1 MSAFEVKVTPT
12 RCKNKRLA
20 ESREPTEVVMAPFS
34 GKSIVLFEGV
44 PVTKTAKR
52 ILRIINPSEAD
63 IEVSVCKPINP
74 DHNISLEWTENS
86 VPAQNEITM
95 EMIWSPLVDVS
106 CKETLQLIDDRNFRK
121 DVMIILKSLPNKPVK
136 NVRKFPTISSSNNTH
151 VKTLRLKSPTS
162 AANKHSSRLTQQ
174 QLQQQAQK
182 KRLAAT
188 AFEQNNKSQ
197 GGVVVAV
204 ANKASETKPPLP
216 SQLAS
221 QSKAS
226 NHNKKTTSAVNK
238 LAAPMP
244 TLRDNAS
251 TMKAYMQTH
260 TSPLTERNIYA
271 NENDHVVVVAA
282 NLSPHILVENQQLKE
297 NVSPLAL
304 SNVLDMIDELKFT
317 PATVTL
323 SRAPQSRLENLALL
337 PTPMAALATPI
348 ASLPLAVT
356 PDQTDNV
363 RELKPRCLTTELYA
377 EEEQAASNEDIHNDT
392 KGVSIVI
399 TNKTFEV
406 KHCESLEISGEQLN
420 CSSGTDSSRPN
431 SALGLPLNKTTV
443 ISTTPV
449 ARPLEIIRE
458 EDNTSPTQAIL
469 TPTDERLESPKAG
482 TEEDLKRDIKLVGTP
497 LRKYSESM
505 KDLYQKSPQA
515 AVLTQG
521 SLPNL
526 NEMESI
532 KSFEQNRYFQ
542 QATSQVKLSSSR
554 STTGHG
560 ATCSVTI
567 KTEGGDANESADLL
581 NASQASLISHPDVMF
596 NHNEILAQS
605 SRFNLNEVGLKYR
618 KCSPVVNKTK
628 NTNSK
633 NQTTTT
639 PPSRMGKTKLNTVIE
654 SSHGHKRRSAELS
667 FSDSQSV
674 DSIVSSCS
682 TKTNSTKSSYSA
694 VSPPKRQRLDLRS
707 PSCANGATSKVKSWG
722 QTQPK
727 KFKMAKTL
735 SLVKKPLTPRKA
747 KEEPRTR
754 LYDSELFLQPY
765 INPDPFAATTT
776 CDPFLASTMYLD
788 EAAVDRHQTDFK
800 KWLNALVT
808 MPADLDTDSNAKI
821 DVGKLFNEVRHKDL
835 ILAPTKEEQSMNYL
849 TNFRLESLRKAAVQL
864 FLSEEM
870 RGPCSKVAV
879 YVQKNAMRIRSDRNL
894 HLDVVTQREILELL
908 LCFNPLWLR
917 LGLEVVYG
925 EKIHLQ
931 SNRDIVGLSTFI
943 LNRFFRDKFLEQK
956 YSKAYTLS
964 EEYADHIKKF
974 TLQKFFFLMLFL
986 DKAKEK
992 RIITHNP
999 CLFIKKS
1006 PHKETREILLR
1017 FSCEL
1022 LANVGDITRDLK
1034 RLGYVLTHKQNYL
1047 DEFDYAFHNLAV
1059 DLRDGIRLTR
1069 VMEIILLRDDLTKQ
1083 LRVPA
1088 ISRLQRVFNV
1098 NLAIKA
1104 LGEADF
1110 QLKGEITANDIVD
1123 GHREKTLSLL
1133 WQIIYKFRS
1142 PKFHAAAKV
1151 IQQWWRNSWL
1161 RVVVGRRIRRKEELK
1176 REAAATTIQ
1185 KVYRGFRTR
1194 RQVAAFKK
1202 RITQAVVVLQKHT
1215 RRYLARR
1222 KYLAVVQRVMQIQK
1236 WLRTVRLGREE
1247 RQRYKK
1253 IREATV
1259 SLQRHWRS
1267 RQEARALRQQA
1278 ALEKCKYHQERKQ
1291 AACRIQ
1297 ALWRG
1302 YQARRVFSQTISAVL
1317 ACQRLYRARKLMLQ
1331 DASNYQQ
1338 LRQATILVQKRF
1350 RAKREMQSQRDAY
1363 QRLRASCVLVQSH
1376 YRANVLMRQQRA
1388 EYLSIRQKIVFI
1400 QQKWRATLLSRRTR
1414 VHFISVQYYT
1424 TVLQQK
1430 FRARKQMR
1438 IDRQNYLHLRDCVIN
1453 IQRRYRA
1460 KLLMRVEYR
1469 QYQAKVKAIAVIQ
1482 SRFLAYKKMRYQ
1494 RAKYQ
1499 GTRAAVLCI
1508 QEHFR
1513 NFQQMKEDR
1522 SKYLTMKKAAV
1533 TIQQAYRL
1541 HCIMKAQQ
1549 GNYQK
1554 LKQAVVCI
1562 QQRYRAT
1569 LAMRLQRQLYMR
1581 QRSLII
1587 TIQQRYRAILLGRR
1601 VRQQYL
1607 HTRQLIM
1614 GLQRRFRARRQM
1626 QTQRQLY
1633 LQTKSQIIRI
1643 QTQFRG
1649 FLLMKRQ
1656 RSHYQLQRTAAIKIQ
1671 TWYRSI
1677 LQMRQEQQ
1685 GYQRIRCSS
1694 ITIQQK
1700 WRATIQARN
1709 QRKLFLNTIQKIV
1722 YLQRV
1727 IRATL
1732 AMRATRL
1739 EYEKQRQAAIIIQQ
1753 RYRAQREMLQIR
1765 SQYQLIRSLIIC
1777 IQSKYRA
1784 NLEMRRVRQDFLLLR
1799 RTTIHLQQK
1808 YRGRLL
1814 MREQREHFV
1823 QLRTTIVDFQAHARG
1838 ALARRRFQALMTPE
1852 MKELIRQKKAAKII
1866 QRFWR
1871 GYRIRKRLHNVRIKV
1886 IRQNIALLKDSTN
1899 AMNTIRFKVQD
1910 AVRILRGRFSASEA
1924 LSVLVRLDRI
1934 SRTVPHLLM
1943 CRSDFISTFCY
1954 GIMAQAIRSEVD
1966 KQLIMYCS
1974 RIILNLARY
1983 NSTTANTFQEGGLVT
1998 IAQMLL
2004 RWCDKDCEIF
2014 NTLCTLIWIFAHCPV
2029 KRKIIR
2035 DFMTTTDAIYMV
2047 RETKKLVARKEK
2059 MKQNVRKPAVA
2070 ITQRSG
2076 SQQQQQPNFSSRALP
2091 SLEPDYGV
2099 IRNKP
2104 YTFISSVYAFDTI
2117 LYKLGIDIF

>member
-44 PVTKTAKR
+44 PVTKTARR
-52 ILRIINPSEAD
+52 ILRIINPSETD
-63 IEVSVCKPINP
+63 IEVSVNKPINP
-74 DHNISLEWTENS
+74 EHNVTLEWTENS
-86 VPAQNEITM
+86 VPAQSEIIM
-95 EMIWSPLVDVS
+95 EMVWSPQTDVS

-121 DVMIILKSLPNKPVK
+121 DVMVILKSVPNKPAK
-136 NVRKFPTISSSNNTH
+136 NVRKFPTISSSNATH

-162 AANKHSSRLTQQ
+162 ASGKVNRLTQQ
-174 QLQQQAQK
+174 QQHQQLQK
-182 KRLAAT
+182 KRLST
-188 AFEQNNKSQ
+188 AIENNSSKSQ
-197 GGVVVAV
+197 GVG
-204 ANKASETKPPLP
+204 KSETKPPP
-216 SQLAS
+216 PTHSQQLS
-221 QSKAS
+221 SSSSYKNITT
-226 NHNKKTTSAVNK
+226 NHKGNGISNK
-238 LAAPMP
+238 LASMP
-244 TLRDNAS
+244 PTRDNA
-251 TMKAYMQTH
+251 TTLKANNIQSH
-260 TSPLTERNIYA
+260 TSPLMERNIYS
-271 NENDHVVVVAA
+271 NENADHMKVAA
-282 NLSPHILVENQQLKE
+282 NLSPHFLHDNKDALKE
-297 NVSPLAL
+297 NVSPMAM

-323 SRAPQSRLENLALL
+323 SKPPQSRLESLASL
-337 PTPMAALATPI
+337 PTPMAAVPI
-348 ASLPLAVT
+348 IHT
-356 PDQTDNV
+356 PDHTDHA
-363 RELKPRCLTTELYA
+363 RELKPRCLNIELD
-377 EEEQAASNEDIHNDT
+377 EDEQGVASNEDLHNDT

-399 TNKTFEV
+399 TNKTFDV
-406 KHCESLEISGEQLN
+406 KHCESL
-420 CSSGTDSSRPN
+420 DSSADNLN
-431 SALGLPLNKTTV
+431 SSVDVNCRHSTGTGLPLNKTTV

-449 ARPLEIIRE
+449 ARPLDMIKE
-458 EDNTSPTQAIL
+458 EENTSPPNATNVT
-469 TPTDERLESPKAG
+469 TPSGQPVETPKAS

-505 KDLYQKSPQA
+505 KDLYQKSPQS

-526 NEMESI
+526 NEMETI

-542 QATSQVKLSSSR
+542 QATSQVKLSNPKVNGSASN
-554 STTGHG
+554 
-560 ATCSVTI
+560 ADNKPV
-567 KTEGGDANESADLL
+567 ESAHDTSIDVL
-581 NASQASLISHPDVMF
+581 NASQTSLISHPDVMF

-605 SRFNLNEVGLKYR
+605 SRFNLNEVGLRCR
-618 KCSPVVNKTK
+618 KSSPVVNKTK
-628 NTNSK
+628 NTNSRTK
-633 NQTTTT
+633 TNT
-639 PPSRMGKTKLNTVIE
+639 PPSATKTAKPKLQTVTE
-654 SSHGHKRRSAELS
+654 SNGHKRRSTELS

-674 DSIVSSCS
+674 ESVISTCS
-682 TKTNSTKSSYSA
+682 AKTSSTKSSYST
-694 VSPPKRQRLDLRS
+694 VSPPKRQKLDNRS
-707 PSCANGATSKVKSWG
+707 PSNAAMAKVKSWS

-727 KFKMAKTL
+727 KFKLAKTL
-735 SLVKKPLTPRKA
+735 SLVKKPVTPRKM

-808 MPADLDTDSNAKI
+808 MPAELDTDSNAKI

-835 ILAPTKEEQSMNYL
+835 ILAPTKEEQSMTYL

-879 YVQKNAMRIRSDRNL
+879 YVQKNALRIRSDRNL

-964 EEYADHIKKF
+964 EEYAEHIKKF

-1088 ISRLQRVFNV
+1088 ISRLQRIFNV
-1098 NLAIKA
+1098 NLGLKA
-1104 LGEADF
+1104 LSEADF
-1110 QLKGEITANDIVD
+1110 QLKGEISANDIVD

-1142 PKFHAAAKV
+1142 PKFHAAARV

-1161 RVVVGRRIRRKEELK
+1161 KVVITRRIRRKEELR

-1185 KVYRGFRTR
+1185 KVYRAFVTRRMVEAYRQERTR
-1194 RQVAAFKK
+1194 
-1202 RITQAVVVLQKHT
+1202 AVVVLQKHC
-1215 RRYLARR
+1215 RRYLARKR
-1222 KYLAVVQRVMQIQK
+1222 FITTVQCIVIIQTWYK
-1236 WLRTVRLGREE
+1236 AIRLGKMERENYQKL
-1247 RQRYKK
+1247 RQSA
-1253 IREATV
+1253 IC
-1259 SLQRHWRS
+1259 LQRHWRLK
-1267 RQEARALRQQA
+1267 REAKALREQA
-1278 ALEKCKYHQERKQ
+1278 ALEKCKYHQERKA

-1297 ALWRG
+1297 AVWRG
-1302 YQARRVFSQTISAVL
+1302 HMARQCYTRTISAVL
-1317 ACQRLYRARKLMLQ
+1317 LIQRMYRSRNLMKQ
-1331 DASNYQQ
+1331 QFFEYQQ
-1338 LRQATILVQKRF
+1338 LRTMVIFVQRKF
-1350 RAKREMQSQRDAY
+1350 RANREMQTKREQYQKLRTSVIRIQRY
-1363 QRLRASCVLVQSH
+1363 
-1376 YRANVLMRQQRA
+1376 YRATVLMRQQRKQ
-1388 EYLSIRQKIVFI
+1388 YLNIRQKIIII
-1400 QQKWRATLLSRRTR
+1400 QRKWRATLLSRQVRM
-1414 VHFISVQYYT
+1414 HFIAMQYYA
-1424 TVLQQK
+1424 TVVQQK
-1430 FRARKQMR
+1430 FRATKQMR
-1438 IDRQNYLHLRDCVIN
+1438 IDRENYLHLRTCVVN
-1453 IQRRYRA
+1453 IQRRFRA
-1460 KLLMRVEYR
+1460 KLLMRRAYREYR
-1469 QYQAKVKAIAVIQ
+1469 AKVIAIQTIQ
-1482 SRFLAYKKMRYQ
+1482 SRFHAYKKMRYL

-1513 NFQQMKEDR
+1513 NYLQMKEDR
-1522 SKYLTMKKAAV
+1522 QKYLKFRQAAIS
-1533 TIQQAYRL
+1533 IQRAYRTYR
-1541 HCIMKAQQ
+1541 IMKMQQ
-1549 GNYQK
+1549 GNYQQM
-1554 LKQAVVCI
+1554 KQAAICI
-1562 QQRYRAT
+1562 QRRYRAT
-1569 LAMRLQRQLYMR
+1569 LAMRAQRKEYLR

-1587 TIQQRYRAILLGRR
+1587 AIQLRYKATLLARQI
-1601 VRQQYL
+1601 RQQYL
-1607 HTRQLIM
+1607 YQRSLIIQV
-1614 GLQRRFRARRQM
+1614 QRRFRAKKQM
-1626 QTQRQLY
+1626 EIESKRYAYVRSQVICIQTHFRLY
-1633 LQTKSQIIRI
+1633 LQMKQ
-1643 QTQFRG
+1643 QQNAYKTQR
-1649 FLLMKRQ
+1649 L
-1656 RSHYQLQRTAAIKIQ
+1656 AAIKIQ
-1671 TWYRSI
+1671 RWYRSI
-1677 LQMRQEQQ
+1677 LEMRQKQ
-1685 GYQRIRCSS
+1685 GCYKRLRTSS
-1694 ITIQQK
+1694 LTIQRK
-1700 WRATIQARN
+1700 WRATRQARE
-1709 QRKLFLNTIQKIV
+1709 QRKLFLKTVQKIIL
-1722 YLQRV
+1722 LQRV
-1727 IRATL
+1727 VRATIQ
-1732 AMRATRL
+1732 MRRVQA
-1739 EYEKQRQAAIIIQQ
+1739 EYQRQRQAAIVIQ
-1753 RYRAQREMLQIR
+1753 RRFRAHREMLQIR

-1777 IQSKYRA
+1777 IQRKFRA
-1784 NLEMRRVRQDFLLLR
+1784 NREMLRVRYDFILLR
-1799 RTTIHLQQK
+1799 KTTIHLQQK
-1808 YRGRLL
+1808 YRGRVL
-1814 MREQREHFV
+1814 MREQREHFL
-1823 QLRTTIVDFQAHARG
+1823 QLKNNIVDFQAHARG
-1838 ALARRRFQALMTPE
+1838 LLARRRYQALMTPE
-1852 MKELIRQKKAAKII
+1852 MKELLRQKKAAKII

-1871 GYRIRKRLHNVRIKV
+1871 GYRIRKRYHNARIKT
-1886 IRQNIALLKDSTN
+1886 IRKNIAALKESTN
-1899 AMNTIRFKVQD
+1899 TVNTIRFKVQD

-1924 LSVLVRLDRI
+1924 LNVLVRLDRI

-2059 MKQNVRKPAVA
+2059 MKQNVRKPVAVA
-2070 ITQRSG
+2070 ITQRGMG
-2076 SQQQQQPNFSSRALP
+2076 SQQQNFSSRALP

>member
-44 PVTKTAKR
+44 PVTKTAR
-52 ILRIINPSEAD
+52 RVLRIINPSEMD
-63 IEVSVCKPINP
+63 IEVSVCKPLNP
-74 DHNISLEWTENS
+74 EHNITLEWTENS
-86 VPAQNEITM
+86 VPAQSEISM
-95 EMIWSPLVDVS
+95 DMVWSPQVDVS

-121 DVMIILKSLPNKPVK
+121 DVMIILKSIPNKSAK
-136 NVRKFPTISSSNNTH
+136 NVRKFPTISSGNSTH

-162 AANKHSSRLTQQ
+162 AASKVSRLTQQ
-174 QLQQQAQK
+174 QQYQQLQK
-182 KRLAAT
+182 KRLST
-188 AFEQNNKSQ
+188 ALENNSSKSQ
-197 GGVVVAV
+197 GVGR
-204 ANKASETKPPLP
+204 NETKPPP
-216 SQLAS
+216 SSHS
-221 QSKAS
+221 QPS
-226 NHNKKTTSAVNK
+226 NHKGTGVSNK
-238 LAAPMP
+238 LSSMP
-244 TLRDNAS
+244 VTRDNTA
-251 TMKAYMQTH
+251 TLKTNNIQAH
-260 TSPLTERNIYA
+260 TSPLAERNIYA
-271 NENDHVVVVAA
+271 NENGDHIKVAL
-282 NLSPHILVENQQLKE
+282 NLSPHFLHDNNTKDALKE
-297 NVSPLAL
+297 NVSPMAI

-323 SRAPQSRLENLALL
+323 SKPTQSRLESLASL
-337 PTPMAALATPI
+337 PTPMATAPI
-348 ASLPLAVT
+348 ST
-356 PDQTDNV
+356 PDHTDHA
-363 RELKPRCLTTELYA
+363 RELKPRRLSNELY
-377 EEEQAASNEDIHNDT
+377 EDEQGVLSNEDLHNDT
-392 KGVSIVI
+392 KGVTIVI
-399 TNKTFEV
+399 TNKTFDI
-406 KHCESLEISGEQLN
+406 KHCESLDNTAENLN
-420 CSSGTDSSRPN
+420 SSSDANCGLSVGT
-431 SALGLPLNKTTV
+431 GLPLNKTTV

-449 ARPLEIIRE
+449 ARPLEIIKE
-458 EDNTSPTQAIL
+458 EENSSPPNAINVVN
-469 TPTDERLESPKAG
+469 TPTGQRVETPKAS

-505 KDLYQKSPQA
+505 KDLYQKSPQS

-526 NEMESI
+526 NEMETI
-532 KSFEQNRYFQ
+532 KAFEQNRYFQ
-542 QATSQVKLSSSR
+542 QATSQVKLSNSKQ
-554 STTGHG
+554 G
-560 ATCSVTI
+560 TI
-567 KTEGGDANESADLL
+567 GNSADNKPVESAQDTSMDML
-581 NASQASLISHPDVMF
+581 NASQTSLISHPDVMF

-605 SRFNLNEVGLKYR
+605 SRFNLNEVGLKCR
-618 KCSPVVNKTK
+618 KSSPVVNKAK
-628 NTNSK
+628 NINSR
-633 NQTTTT
+633 NTSNT
-639 PPSRMGKTKLNTVIE
+639 PPSATKTGKSKLYTVTE
-654 SSHGHKRRSAELS
+654 SNGHKRRSNELS

-674 DSIVSSCS
+674 ESVISSCS
-682 TKTNSTKSSYSA
+682 TKTSSTKSSYSA
-694 VSPPKRQRLDLRS
+694 VSPPKRQKLDNRS
-707 PSCANGATSKVKSWG
+707 PSNAAMAKVRSWS

-727 KFKMAKTL
+727 KFKLAKTL
-735 SLVKKPLTPRKA
+735 SLVKKPVTPRKM

-788 EAAVDRHQTDFK
+788 EAAVDRHQIDFK

-808 MPADLDTDSNAKI
+808 MPAELDTDSNAKI

-835 ILAPTKEEQSMNYL
+835 ILAPTKEEQSMTYL

-879 YVQKNAMRIRSDRNL
+879 YVQKNALRIRSDRNL

-964 EEYADHIKKF
+964 EEYAEHIKKF

-1047 DEFDYAFHNLAV
+1047 DEFDYAFNNLAV

-1088 ISRLQRVFNV
+1088 ISRLQRIFNV
-1098 NLAIKA
+1098 NLGLKA
-1104 LGEADF
+1104 LSEADF
-1110 QLKGEITANDIVD
+1110 HLKGEISANDIVD

-1161 RVVVGRRIRRKEELK
+1161 KVVIARRMRRKEELR

-1185 KVYRGFRTR
+1185 KFYRGLITR
-1194 RQVAAFKK
+1194 RKVEAYRQERTAA
-1202 RITQAVVVLQKHT
+1202 AVVLQKNYRSHLM
-1215 RRYLARR
+1215 RRRFLMTLKCIVIIQNWYRATLQGKMERDQYQKLRKSAICIQRR
-1222 KYLAVVQRVMQIQK
+1222 
-1236 WLRTVRLGREE
+1236 WRL
-1247 RQRYKK
+1247 KK
-1253 IREATV
+1253 EA
-1259 SLQRHWRS
+1259 S
-1267 RQEARALRQQA
+1267 ALREQA
-1278 ALEKCKYHQERKQ
+1278 ILEKCKYHQERKA

-1302 YQARRVFSQTISAVL
+1302 YVARQSYSRTLSAVL
-1317 ACQRLYRARKLMLQ
+1317 LIQKMYRSRYLMNQQRSEYEQLRKSTVFIQRKFRANREMKQQRDYYKQLRTNAIRVQRCYRA
-1331 DASNYQQ
+1331 
-1338 LRQATILVQKRF
+1338 T
-1350 RAKREMQSQRDAY
+1350 
-1363 QRLRASCVLVQSH
+1363 
-1376 YRANVLMRQQRA
+1376 VLMRQQRQQ
-1388 EYLSIRQKIVFI
+1388 YLNIRQKIIII
-1400 QQKWRATLLSRRTR
+1400 QRKWRATLLSRNVR
-1414 VHFISVQYYT
+1414 VHFIAMQYYA
-1424 TVLQQK
+1424 TVIQQK
-1430 FRARKQMR
+1430 FRATKAMR
-1438 IDRQNYLHLRDCVIN
+1438 IERENYLHLRTCIIN
-1453 IQRRYRA
+1453 IQRRFRA
-1460 KLLMRVEYR
+1460 KLLMRRAYREYR
-1469 QYQAKVKAIAVIQ
+1469 DKMIAIKIIQ
-1482 SRFLAYKKMRYQ
+1482 SRFHAYKKMRYQ

-1513 NFQQMKEDR
+1513 NYLQMREER
-1522 SKYLTMKKAAV
+1522 QAYLRFRQAAV
-1533 TIQQAYRL
+1533 SIQRAYRT
-1541 HCIMKAQQ
+1541 HRVMKVQQ
-1549 GNYQK
+1549 GAYQQ
-1554 LKQAVVCI
+1554 LKRAVVCI
-1562 QQRYRAT
+1562 QRRYRAT
-1569 LAMRLQRQLYMR
+1569 LAMRAQRREYLR
-1581 QRSLII
+1581 QRSLIVS
-1587 TIQQRYRAILLGRR
+1587 IQLRVKATLLARQI
-1601 VRQQYL
+1601 RQQYL
-1607 HTRQLIM
+1607 YHRSLIIQV
-1614 GLQRRFRARRQM
+1614 QRRFRAKKQM
-1626 QTQRQLY
+1626 EIEMKHFTYVR
-1633 LQTKSQIIRI
+1633 SQVICI
-1643 QTQFRG
+1643 QTYF
-1649 FLLMKRQ
+1649 
-1656 RSHYQLQRTAAIKIQ
+1656 RSHLLTKQYQNAYRAQRLAAIKIQ
-1671 TWYRSI
+1671 SWYRSI
-1677 LQMRQEQQ
+1677 LEMRNKQNS
-1685 GYQRIRCSS
+1685 YKRLRTSS
-1694 ITIQQK
+1694 LTIQRK
-1700 WRATIQARN
+1700 WRATRLAREH
-1709 QRKLFLNTIQKIV
+1709 RTKFLQTVQKVIF
-1722 YLQRV
+1722 LQRLV
-1727 IRATL
+1727 RATL
-1732 AMRATRL
+1732 QMRNVQA
-1739 EYEKQRQAAIIIQQ
+1739 EYQRQRQAAIVVQ
-1753 RYRAQREMLQIR
+1753 RRFRAHREMLQIR

-1777 IQSKYRA
+1777 IQRKFRA
-1784 NLEMRRVRQDFLLLR
+1784 NREMLRVRYDFLLLR
-1799 RTTIHLQQK
+1799 KTTIHLQQK

-1814 MREQREHFV
+1814 MREQREHFL
-1823 QLRTTIVDFQAHARG
+1823 QLKNNIVDFQAHARG
-1838 ALARRRFQALMTPE
+1838 FLARRRFQALMTPD
-1852 MKELIRQKKAAKII
+1852 MKELLRQKKAAKII

-1871 GYRIRKRLHNVRIKV
+1871 GYRIRKRYHNARIKA
-1886 IRQNIALLKDSTN
+1886 IRNNIAALKESTN
-1899 AMNTIRFKVQD
+1899 TVNTIRFKVQD

-1924 LSVLVRLDRI
+1924 LNVLVRLDRI

-2029 KRKIIR
+2029 KRRIIR

-2059 MKQNVRKPAVA
+2059 MKQNVRKPVAA
-2070 ITQRSG
+2070 ITHRGVG
-2076 SQQQQQPNFSSRALP
+2076 SQQQNFSSRALP

>member
-12 RCKNKRLA
+12 RCKNKKQA

-52 ILRIINPSEAD
+52 ILRIINPSDAD

-74 DHNISLEWTENS
+74 DHNITLEWTENS

-95 EMIWSPLVDVS
+95 ELIWSPLVDVS

-162 AANKHSSRLTQQ
+162 ASNKHSSRLTQQ
-174 QLQQQAQK
+174 QQQAQRK
-182 KRLAAT
+182 KLST
-188 AFEQNNKSQ
+188 TIENSSSKCQ
-197 GGVVVAV
+197 GVAGSRK
-204 ANKASETKPPLP
+204 NETKAP
-216 SQLAS
+216 SQATS
-221 QSKAS
+221 QSQKLG
-226 NHNKKTTSAVNK
+226 NHKNISTSNK
-238 LAAPMP
+238 LAPIP
-244 TLRDNAS
+244 VTRDYAATS
-251 TMKAYMQTH
+251 TMKINIQTH

-271 NENDHVVVVAA
+271 NETDHVVVA
-282 NLSPHILVENQQLKE
+282 NLSPHILVENEQLKE

-304 SNVLDMIDELKFT
+304 SNVLDMIDDLKFT
-317 PATVTL
+317 PATITL
-323 SRAPQSRLENLALL
+323 SKAPHSRMESLANL
-337 PTPMAALATPI
+337 PTPMAAVPTPMSSLPTPI
-348 ASLPLAVT
+348 ASVTSVIT

-363 RELKPRCLTTELYA
+363 RELKPRCLTIELY
-377 EEEQAASNEDIHNDT
+377 EEEQTTSIEDLHNDT
-392 KGVSIVI
+392 KGVSVVI
-399 TNKTFEV
+399 TNKTFDV
-406 KHCESLEISGEQLN
+406 KHCESLDNSAENLN
-420 CSSGTDSSRPN
+420 SSCGVSSDGSRPN
-431 SALGLPLNKTTV
+431 SAMGLPLNKTTV
-443 ISTTPV
+443 IATTPV
-449 ARPLEIIRE
+449 GRPLEIIE
-458 EDNTSPTQAIL
+458 EEENTSL
-469 TPTDERLESPKAG
+469 TSKNTPPNQHVGTPKAS

-515 AVLTQG
+515 LLTQG

-542 QATSQVKLSSSR
+542 QTTSQNKLS
-554 STTGHG
+554 
-560 ATCSVTI
+560 CSKSVVSGGSCSANKPD
-567 KTEGGDANESADLL
+567 KTVDPNESGDLL
-581 NASQASLISHPDVMF
+581 NASQASSVSHPDVMF

-628 NTNSK
+628 SSNSK
-633 NQTTTT
+633 TTTT
-639 PPSRMGKTKLNTVIE
+639 PPSRSGKSKLNTVSE
-654 SSHGHKRRSAELS
+654 GHGQKRRSTELS

-694 VSPPKRQRLDLRS
+694 VSPPKRQRLDHRS
-707 PSCANGATSKVKSWG
+707 PSNTNGATAKVKSWG

-727 KFKMAKTL
+727 KFKLAKTL

-754 LYDSELFLQPY
+754 LYDSELYLQPY

-864 FLSEEM
+864 FLSDEM

-964 EEYADHIKKF
+964 DEYAEHIKKF

-1006 PHKETREILLR
+1006 PHKETREVLLR

-1047 DEFDYAFHNLAV
+1047 DEFDYAFNNLAV

-1069 VMEIILLRDDLTKQ
+1069 VMEIILLREDLTKQ

-1088 ISRLQRVFNV
+1088 ISRLQRIFNV
-1098 NLAIKA
+1098 NLALKA

-1110 QLKGEITANDIVD
+1110 QLKGEIAANDIVD

-1142 PKFHAAAKV
+1142 PKFHAAARV

-1161 RVVVGRRIRRKEELK
+1161 RVVIGRRIRHKEEL
-1176 REAAATTIQ
+1176 RRQAAATTIQ
-1185 KVYRGFRTR
+1185 KVFRGFVTR
-1194 RQVAAFKK
+1194 RRVEAYREQL
-1202 RITQAVVVLQKHT
+1202 TQAVVVLQKHT
-1215 RRYLARR
+1215 RRYLARKKFLANVRRVVLIQSWFRSVCKGR
-1222 KYLAVVQRVMQIQK
+1222 K
-1236 WLRTVRLGREE
+1236 E
-1247 RQRYKK
+1247 RQNYRDLRASAVC
-1253 IREATV
+1253 I
-1259 SLQRHWRS
+1259 QRHWRN
-1267 RQEARALRQQA
+1267 REEARALRQQA
-1278 ALEKCKYHQERKQ
+1278 ALEKCKYHQQRIQ

-1302 YQARRVFSQTISAVL
+1302 YKARKCYFETVSAVL
-1317 ACQRLYRARKLMLQ
+1317 VVQRRFRAYKLMKQQL
-1331 DASNYQQ
+1331 ANYQQ
-1338 LRQATILVQKRF
+1338 LRRAIILVQRRF
-1350 RAKREMQSQRDAY
+1350 RARREMRKQRDFY
-1363 QRLRASCVLVQSH
+1363 QRLKSSCVLVQRR
-1376 YRANVLMRQQRA
+1376 YRANVLMQHQRA
-1388 EYLSIRQKIVFI
+1388 EYLRIRQKVVYI
-1400 QQKWRATLLSRRTR
+1400 QQKWRATLLSRRIR
-1414 VHFISVQYYT
+1414 VHFISMQYYT

-1438 IDRQNYLHLRDCVIN
+1438 IDQYNYQHLRTCVIN
-1453 IQRRYRA
+1453 IQRRFRA
-1460 KLLMRVEYR
+1460 KLQMRHEYR
-1469 QYQAKVKAIAVIQ
+1469 QYRAKIMAIEVIQ
-1482 SRFLAYKKMRYQ
+1482 CRFQAYKKMRYQ

-1499 GTRAAVLCI
+1499 GTRAAVVCI
-1508 QEHFR
+1508 QEYFR
-1513 NFQQMKEDR
+1513 NFLQMKEDR
-1522 SKYLTMKKAAV
+1522 KKYLTMKKAAV
-1533 TIQQAYRL
+1533 TIQTAFRLYR
-1541 HCIMKAQQ
+1541 IMKIQQ

-1554 LKQAVVCI
+1554 LKEAVICV
-1562 QQRYRAT
+1562 QRRYRAT
-1569 LAMRLQRQLYMR
+1569 LAMRHQRQEYLH
-1581 QRSLII
+1581 QRNLII
-1587 TIQQRYRAILLGRR
+1587 SVQLRYKATLLARQVRLQYIYKRELIIQI
-1601 VRQQYL
+1601 
-1607 HTRQLIM
+1607 
-1614 GLQRRFRARRQM
+1614 QRRFRAKRLMRI
-1626 QTQRQLY
+1626 QRQQY
-1633 LQTKSQIIRI
+1633 LDSRFKIIRI
-1643 QTQFRG
+1643 QNYFRSY
-1649 FLLMKRQ
+1649 LLMKNQ
-1656 RSHYQLQRTAAIKIQ
+1656 RSYYESQRMAAIKIQ
-1671 TWYRSI
+1671 TWFRSI
-1677 LQMRQEQQ
+1677 LDMRNQKQ
-1685 GYQRIRCSS
+1685 GYQRVRSSS
-1694 ITIQQK
+1694 IVIQRK
-1700 WRATIQARN
+1700 WRATREARE
-1709 QRKLFLNTIQKIV
+1709 QRKLFLSTIQKVV

-1732 AMRATRL
+1732 QMRFTRL
-1739 EYEKQRQAAIIIQQ
+1739 EYERQRQAAICIQ
-1753 RYRAQREMLQIR
+1753 RRFRAHRNMLQIR

-1777 IQSKYRA
+1777 IQRKYRA
-1784 NLEMRRVRQDFLLLR
+1784 NREMIRIRHDFLLLR
-1799 RTTIHLQQK
+1799 QTTIHLQQK
-1808 YRGRLL
+1808 FRGRLL
-1814 MREQREHFV
+1814 MREEREHFV
-1823 QLRTTIVDFQAHARG
+1823 QLKTTIVDFQAHARG
-1838 ALARRRFQALMTPE
+1838 AMARRRFHKLMTPE
-1852 MKELIRQKKAAKII
+1852 MKELLRQKKAAKII
-1866 QRFWR
+1866 QRYWR
-1871 GYRIRKRLHNVRIKV
+1871 GYRIRKRLHNIRIKT

-1899 AMNTIRFKVQD
+1899 TLNTIRVKVQD

-2059 MKQNVRKPAVA
+2059 MKQNVRKPMVA
-2070 ITQRSG
+2070 ITQRTG
-2076 SQQQQQPNFSSRALP
+2076 SSSQQQPNFSSRALP